1 METELISLFV
11 IAAIAAA
18 VPLIVGL
25 FRLKIAE
32 VVLLLGFGI
41 LFGPELLG
49 WIQVDDAIDLLSEL
63 GLGLLFFLAG
73 LELEQR
79 AIRGQSGKLAAT
91 GWFVSLGIALVLSF
105 LLVHTGKVQD
115 TVGIAIALTSTAL
128 GTLLPMVRDRGEL
141 EGRFGTFFMGAGAWG
156 EFGPIIAM
164 SILLSTGSSFAAI
177 ISLLAFGIV
186 AGILAVL
193 PSRFAGDRIREIL
206 DRGHATSSQT
216 ALRFTMLLL
225 IALLALAGAF
235 GLDVVLGAFIAG
247 VIVRRFSPPAAES
260 RLQVRIEAIGFGF
273 LIPLFFVISGAN
285 LDVIA
290 IAENPAPM
298 LVFFLLI
305 LLARGV
311 PQWFLYRTAFP
322 DVRER
327 TRFSLY
333 AATGLPIIVA
343 VTTIQVS
350 AGVMSTET
358 AAALV
363 GAGALTV
370 LVFPLVGNA
379 LVKGS
384 SAPDPSGEP
393 GQERAAN
400 TA

>member
-25 FRLKIAE
+25 LRLKIAE

-79 AIRGQSGKLAAT
+79 AIRGQSGRLAAT
-91 GWFVSLGIALVLSF
+91 GWFTSLAVALALSF
-105 LLVHTGKVQD
+105 LLVHTGKVED
-115 TVGIAIALTSTAL
+115 TIGIAIALTSTAL
-128 GTLLPMVRDRGEL
+128 GTLLPIVRDRGEL
-141 EGRFGTFFMGAGAWG
+141 DTRFGTFFMGAGAWG

-164 SILLSTGSSFAAI
+164 SILLTTGSSFAAV
-177 ISLLAFGIV
+177 ISLVVFGVV
-186 AGILAVL
+186 AAILAVL
-193 PSRFAGDRIREIL
+193 PSRLAGDRIRDL
-206 DRGHATSSQT
+206 LNRGHATSSQT

-235 GLDVVLGAFIAG
+235 GLDVVLGAFVAG

-273 LIPLFFVISGAN
+273 LIPLFFVVSGAN
-285 LDVIA
+285 LDVVS
-290 IAENPAPM
+290 IAENPVPM
-298 LVFFLLI
+298 LAFFILI
-305 LLARGV
+305 LVARGV
-311 PQWFLYRTAFP
+311 PQWFLYRTALP

-327 TRFSLY
+327 TRFSLF

-343 VTTIQVS
+343 VTTIQVE
-350 AGVMSTET
+350 ADVMSPET

-379 LVKGS
+379 LVAGRK
-384 SAPDPSGEP
+384 SGAS
-393 GQERAAN
+393 QDRAEN

>member
-25 FRLKIAE
+25 LRLKIAE

-79 AIRGQSGKLAAT
+79 AIRGQSGRLAAI
-91 GWFVSLGIALVLSF
+91 GWFTSLAVALVLSF
-105 LLVHTGKVQD
+105 LLVHTGKVED
-115 TVGIAIALTSTAL
+115 TIGIAIALTSTAL
-128 GTLLPMVRDRGEL
+128 GTLLPIVRDRGEL
-141 EGRFGTFFMGAGAWG
+141 DTRFGTFFMGAGAWG

-164 SILLSTGSSFAAI
+164 SILLTTGSSFAAV
-177 ISLLAFGIV
+177 ISLVVFAVLAAI
-186 AGILAVL
+186 IAVL
-193 PSRFAGDRIREIL
+193 PSRLAGDRVREL
-206 DRGHATSSQT
+206 LNRGHSTSSQT

-235 GLDVVLGAFIAG
+235 GLDVVLGAFVAG

-285 LDVIA
+285 LDVVS
-290 IAENPAPM
+290 IAENPVPM
-298 LVFFLLI
+298 LAFFVLI
-305 LLARGV
+305 LVARGV
-311 PQWFLYRTAFP
+311 PQWFLYRTALP

-327 TRFSLY
+327 TRFSLF

-343 VTTIQVS
+343 VTTIQVE
-350 AGVMSTET
+350 ADVMSPET

-379 LVKGS
+379 LVAGRP
-384 SAPDPSGEP
+384 SAASQD
-393 GQERAAN
+393 RAEN

>member
-1 METELISLFV
+1 METELISLLV
-11 IAAIAAA
+11 IAAIAAV

-49 WIQVDDAIDLLSEL
+49 WIEVDDAIDLLSEL

-79 AIRGQSGKLAAT
+79 AVRGLSGRLAAT
-91 GWFVSLGIALVLSF
+91 GWVTSLVIAVGAAF
-105 LLVHTGKVQD
+105 LLSYTGKVHD
-115 TVGIAIALTSTAL
+115 TIGIAIALTSTAL

-141 EGRFGTFFMGAGAWG
+141 GSRFGSFFMGAGAWG

-164 SILLSTGSSFAAI
+164 SVLLSTKSSFAAI
-177 ISLLAFGIV
+177 ISLAVFGIL

-193 PSRFAGDRIREIL
+193 PSRLAGDRIREIL
-206 DRGHATSSQT
+206 DRGHSTSSQT

-225 IALLALAGAF
+225 VALLALAGAF

-247 VIVRRFSPPAAES
+247 VIVRRFSPPAEES
-260 RLQVRIEAIGFGF
+260 RLQVRIEAVGFGF

-285 LDVIA
+285 LDVIS

-298 LVFFLLI
+298 LIFFVLL
-305 LLARGV
+305 LLVRGV
-311 PQWFLYRTAFP
+311 PQWFIYRSALP

-343 VTTIQVS
+343 VTTIEVG
-350 AGVMSTET
+350 AGVMSTNT

-363 GAGALTV
+363 GAGALSV

-379 LVKGS
+379 LVAS
-384 SAPDPSGEP
+384 RPPSPPMDEDD
-393 GQERAAN
+393 QERAEK